1 MDGNGMNTTHRF
13 FLDTIS
19 RIGSS
24 ILAGSLVSC
33 LITGRVE
40 PLHIGLM
47 LASVALTGLGYP
59 VATRSI

>member
-1 MDGNGMNTTHRF
+1 MSTVLRF
-13 FLDTIS
+13 FLDTLS

-33 LITGRVE
+33 LIVGRIE

-47 LASVALTGLGYP
+47 LAGVTLTGLGYP
-59 VATRSI
+59 GNGRSLDRSL

>member
-1 MDGNGMNTTHRF
+1 MSTVLRF
-13 FLDTIS
+13 FLDTLS

-33 LITGRVE
+33 LIIGRIE

-47 LASVALTGLGYP
+47 LAGVALTGLGYP
-59 VATRSI
+59 QRRFP

>member
-1 MDGNGMNTTHRF
+1 MDTAKRF
-13 FLDTIS
+13 FLDTLS

-33 LITGRVE
+33 LIIGRVE

-47 LASVALTGLGYP
+47 LAGILMTGLGYP
-59 VATRSI
+59 LANKIP